1 MGWFTNLFKKKSESL
16 TMSQAKG
23 TMEGDVFKIEQ
34 PFRKAKGLNAKI
46 GGHKGAAKKMLDT
59 IRQMAINIKKHQKD
73 GLGFLLR
80 ARKEFRLSDID
91 ADISSRTQ
99 INRVMAGI
107 RTELSDVEKNVRLML
122 DQQQAELGSEMDQF
136 NLDDSFLRQIAERTV
151 VVDKVYNDL
160 KQDFANLKVVI
171 ENDKYSEAFAAKN
184 NELVSAA
191 RNLEKEVE
199 KVVRV
204 VRIAKLKAH
213 NLRRRAMR
221 YQISRYLRNF
231 GTHLD
236 RLKKDIVKA
245 TQPLIT
251 IAEEYRD
258 IADRRLDNIKHYE
271 KDFKDLELAMQGEV
285 TKQEKDIEII
295 QKEYEKMMDGIQEEI
310 RIFARVRKLDY

>member
-1 MGWFTNLFKKKSESL
+1 
-16 TMSQAKG
+16 MSTAKT
-23 TMEGDVFKIEQ
+23 TMEADVFRIEQ
-34 PFRKAKGLNAKI
+34 PFRKAKGLNAKM
-46 GGHKGAAKKMLDT
+46 GGHKSAAKKMLDVIRKMSST
-59 IRQMAINIKKHQKD
+59 IKSHQKT
-73 GLGFLLR
+73 GLSFLLR

-91 ADISSRTQ
+91 ADVRSRTQ

-122 DQQQAELGSEMDQF
+122 DQQQAELGSEMNQF
-136 NLDDSFLRQIAERTV
+136 NLDDDLLRKISERTV
-151 VVDKVYNDL
+151 NIDKIHNDL

-199 KVVRV
+199 KAVRV

-231 GTHLD
+231 GRNLD
-236 RLKKDIVKA
+236 GLKKDIVKA

-258 IADRRLDNIKHYE
+258 IADRRLNSVKHYE

-285 TKQEKDIEII
+285 TKQEKDIEVI
-295 QKEYEKMMDGIQEEI
+295 QKEYEKMMDEIQEEI

>member
-1 MGWFTNLFKKKSESL
+1 MGWFTNLFQKKSEAV
-16 TMSQAKG
+16 TMSTAKT
-23 TMEGDVFKIEQ
+23 TMEADVFRIEQ
-34 PFRKAKGLNAKI
+34 PFRKAKGLNAKM
-46 GGHKGAAKKMLDT
+46 GGHKSAAKKMLDVIRKMSST
-59 IRQMAINIKKHQKD
+59 IKSHQKT
-73 GLGFLLR
+73 GLSFLLR

-91 ADISSRTQ
+91 ADVRSRTQ

-122 DQQQAELGSEMDQF
+122 DQQQAELGSEMNQF
-136 NLDDSFLRQIAERTV
+136 NLDDDLLRKISERTV
-151 VVDKVYNDL
+151 NIDKIHNDL

-199 KVVRV
+199 KAVRV

-231 GTHLD
+231 GRNLD
-236 RLKKDIVKA
+236 GLKKDIVKA

-258 IADRRLDNIKHYE
+258 IADRRLNSVKHYE

-285 TKQEKDIEII
+285 TKQEKDIEVI
-295 QKEYEKMMDGIQEEI
+295 QKEYEKMMDEIQEEI